1 MKKKPKWWEKEW
13 DSVFKERLSEMAME
27 GGKTYLTFNDYA
39 KQQIQAIV
47 DKELRILIEKHNL
60 FAIAKNKEIDYP
72 HEDKTE
78 IDRLV
83 RHFRAKE
90 ERMKAVQKSLHTLKE
105 LLK

>member
-1 MKKKPKWWEKEW
+1 MKNKLKWWEKEW
-13 DSVFKERLSEMAME
+13 DSVFKERLSETAME
-27 GGKTYLTFNDYA
+27 DSMTYLTFNDYA

-47 DKELRILIEKHNL
+47 DKELRMLVEKHNL

-83 RHFRAKE
+83 RHFKAKE

>member
-1 MKKKPKWWEKEW
+1 MKKKQKWWEKEW

-27 GGKTYLTFNDYA
+27 GGKAYLTFNDYA